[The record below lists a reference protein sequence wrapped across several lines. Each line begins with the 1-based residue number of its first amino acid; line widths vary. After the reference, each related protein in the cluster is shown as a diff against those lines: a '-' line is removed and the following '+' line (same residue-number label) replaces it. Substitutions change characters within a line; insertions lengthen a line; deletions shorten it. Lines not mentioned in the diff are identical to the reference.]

1 MVSFPETL
9 VFRERRMMKIMPMII
24 RSRTV
29 PTIRRMG
36 VLLPFSA
43 GAWVSV
49 GVFSETVNTL
59 AV

>member
-1 MVSFPETL
+1 
-9 VFRERRMMKIMPMII
+9 MPMII